1 MSLRAAVPDPN
12 LATLSP
18 KTKTRRGWGTGL
30 PPGLFPI
37 VNNLP
42 LGRPRPPG
50 GSKLDGYSPVLMDG
64 MRSTDDQ
71 NGRKPGF
78 GCSAR
83 PDHVRLWCSLLGEA
97 DGTDSGGGR

>member
-18 KTKTRRGWGTGL
+18 KTKNAKRVGHRITTR
-30 PPGLFPI
+30 PVSNCKKI

-50 GSKLDGYSPVLMDG
+50 GSKLDGYSPVLMGG

-78 GCSAR
+78 GSSAR

-97 DGTDSGGGR
+97 D